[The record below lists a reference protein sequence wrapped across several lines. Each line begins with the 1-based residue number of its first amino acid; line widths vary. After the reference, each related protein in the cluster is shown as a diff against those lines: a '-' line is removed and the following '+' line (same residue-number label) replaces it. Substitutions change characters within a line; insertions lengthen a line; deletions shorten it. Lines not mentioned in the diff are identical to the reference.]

1 MKTKLCLILGVLGFY
16 LTSCYNNNAENPIV
30 SQRYIHKY
38 GYAVSKDEWEAK
50 HYPGQ
55 VITTLR
61 NGVTVTASYEND
73 MLHGPCTHTYPHSQI
88 VESYTLYNQNKP
100 VKEIRYDAKG
110 MPMREAV
117 QLSPLRRAITTW
129 FADGCP
135 KSLEEYASE
144 ELLEGQYFTLNNELE
159 AHVEKGTG
167 LRIKRDEAGLL
178 AAKEEFEGGYLVKR
192 ETFYPTG
199 TPESVALFSK
209 GAANGEKKTFAQNG
223 EPLAVEEYVDG
234 QLHGKST
241 YYKNGAISHSISY
254 LNGLKNGLEIHYQ
267 DGGSLSQELQ
277 WENDKKHG
285 ANTYY
290 IDGIAQSEWY
300 YDGDKVSKNR
310 YEELSRIDDV
320 LNYSDEKFR

>member
-1 MKTKLCLILGVLGFY
+1 MKTKLCFIMGALGLF
-16 LTSCYNNNAENPIV
+16 LNSCVNNNAESPIV
-30 SQRYIHKY
+30 TQRYVHKY

-61 NGVTVTASYEND
+61 SGVTVTATYEND
-73 MLHGPCTHTYPHSQI
+73 VLHGPCTQTYPHSQI
-88 VESYTLYNQNKP
+88 VESYVLYNQNKP
-100 VKEIRYDAKG
+100 IKEIRYDTKG
-110 MPMREAV
+110 MPLREAV

-129 FADGCP
+129 YFDGCP
-135 KSLEEYASE
+135 KSIEEYASD
-144 ELLEGQYFTLNNELE
+144 ELLEGQYFTMNNELE
-159 AHVEKGTG
+159 AHVEKGNG
-167 LRIKRDEAGLL
+167 LKIKRDESGLL
-178 AAKEEFEGGYLVKR
+178 LAKEAFEAGYLTKR

-199 TPESVALFSK
+199 TPESVATFSK
-209 GAANGEKKTFAQNG
+209 GQAHGEKKSFALNG
-223 EPLAVEEYVDG
+223 EPASVEEYVNG

-267 DGGSLSQELQ
+267 DGGVLSQELQ

-290 IDGIAQSEWY
+290 INGVAQSEWY
-300 YDGDKVSKNR
+300 YDGDRVSKNK
-310 YEELSRIDDV
+310 YEELSRLDNM
-320 LNYSDEKFR
+320 LNYSNETFR